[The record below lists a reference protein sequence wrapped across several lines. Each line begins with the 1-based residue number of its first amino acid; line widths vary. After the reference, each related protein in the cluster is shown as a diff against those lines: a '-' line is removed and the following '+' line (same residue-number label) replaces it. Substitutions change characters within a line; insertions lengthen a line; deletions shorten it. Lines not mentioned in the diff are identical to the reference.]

1 MAGDGETR
9 GAENDARELVI
20 KLPAEGG
27 EPAVQMRFCDI
38 PAKGH
43 RFRMGERGG
52 SGDAEPV
59 HEVELA
65 EDFWLGTFVVTQG
78 EYRAVVRWLV
88 EQHENRSDGK
98 AWDESPC
105 GKAGDD
111 RLPVGEVTWFDAAEW
126 CDGLSRWLAAKGPGL
141 RACLPREIEWEYA
154 CRAGAETEY
163 WSGDGEE
170 ALEKVAWYGAN
181 AGGRCHPVDEPVAG
195 GDATKEANAFGLV
208 GMHGNVDEW
217 CGDVYEA
224 DAYTRDRSGATR
236 SFSDL
241 GTERIEG
248 ALDRLRVIRG
258 GAWFRTAGGCRSA

>member
-88 EQHENRSDGK
+88 EQHENRSDGNR
-98 AWDESPC
+98 WVESPSL
-105 GKAGDD
+105 KAGDD
-111 RLPVGEVTWFDAAEW
+111 RLPVENVTWIDAAAW
-126 CDGLSRWLAAKGPGL
+126 CDGLSRWLAVQNPGL

-208 GMHGNVDEW
+208 GMHGNVEEW

-236 SFSDL
+236 SFFDL
-241 GTERIEG
+241 GTERS
-248 ALDRLRVIRG
+248 DRLRVIRG
-258 GAWFRTAGGCRSA
+258 GAW